1 MEIIRLSDFTVLD
14 EKFLTNCEKVFKKL
28 NEYTVTYN
36 QILDLPANKQLVEL
50 ESLKRKHS
58 SFMAYLADNYISRIR
73 AYYENNEFLAYERK
87 QLKAKS
93 MNELLKT
100 MTANKAG
107 ELVYDDPNYV
117 KGMATLQKIR
127 ELFYKLFELY
137 KTHSAIQQNIYQ
149 SISVMQKEV
158 DLNNKA

>member
-1 MEIIRLSDFTVLD
+1 
-14 EKFLTNCEKVFKKL
+14 
-28 NEYTVTYN
+28 
-36 QILDLPANKQLVEL
+36 
-50 ESLKRKHS
+50 
-58 SFMAYLADNYISRIR
+58 MAYLADNYISRIR

-87 QLKAKS
+87 QLKAKC